1 MLGMALLA
9 AYQHDRL
16 CQPGKAKHIHPAGS
30 QDDETYR
37 EVYNYAYDFSREPG
51 QKCVQLETALAMW
64 QLVFSVRPW
73 KLLTA
78 WCNFLTEHH
87 RRAIS
92 KDTWA
97 QLLDFAWVS
106 WLAHA
111 IVCGTTAKKLP

>member
-1 MLGMALLA
+1 MKLQQQAFEWLLE
-9 AYQHDRL
+9 
-16 CQPGKAKHIHPAGS
+16 PA
-30 QDDETYR
+30 QDDQTYR

-73 KLLTA
+73 KLLPA
-78 WCNFLTEHH
+78 WCSFLSEHH

-92 KDTWA
+92 KDTWV

-106 WLAHA
+106 AHEPTGLFNF
-111 IVCGTTAKKLP
+111 CSSPSHTECC